1 MDYQEKQILYKVRQ
15 TVLEMINDRGIIVPE
30 QENITFEQFNVKY
43 DNNNLDIY
51 INIDSTNSKY
61 YVHFHNDIKNFS
73 KADLKSIVTKIIT
86 KYEDPTINLILILK
100 DKENSSISKEL
111 TKETYKNVE
120 IFLRKNMIFN
130 ITHHVFQPKFFILSK
145 EEETELIDKYYT
157 SKSKLPKMSKND
169 PIAKYYGIK
178 SEQIFKIIRRSPE
191 VGESIYYRLVR

>member
-1 MDYQEKQILYKVRQ
+1 MDYQEKQILYKVRK
-15 TVLEMINDRGIIVPE
+15 TVLEMINDRGNIVPE
-30 QENITFEQFNVKY
+30 QENITFEQFNIKY

-51 INIDSTNSKY
+51 INNDVNNQKY
-61 YVHFHNDIKNFS
+61 YIHFHNDIKNFS
-73 KADLKSIVTKIIT
+73 KADLKNIMSKIIT
-86 KYEDPTINLILILK
+86 KYEDENINLILILK
-100 DKENSSISKEL
+100 DKENSSITKEL

-145 EEETELIDKYYT
+145 DDEKELIDKYYT
-157 SKSKLPKMSKND
+157 TKSKLPKMSKND

-178 SEQIFKIIRRSPE
+178 SEQIFKIIRKSPE